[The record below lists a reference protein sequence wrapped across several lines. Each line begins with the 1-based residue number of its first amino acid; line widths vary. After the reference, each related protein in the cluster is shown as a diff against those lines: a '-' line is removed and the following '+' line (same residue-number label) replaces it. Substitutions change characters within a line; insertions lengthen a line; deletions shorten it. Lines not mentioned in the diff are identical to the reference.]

1 MSMLLW
7 SERGLIHINVLN
19 RLKSNY
25 QSDIWGMTV
34 NIHSWLTF
42 IFRKIQSQSLI
53 NHYLVHLGDAEKS
66 DIVFISSSGY
76 KTYENNSSL
85 IIYFKKKGFVLEM
98 ETINIQYISVVTQR
112 LCSPFPPMLPFSCCC
127 PIKTW
132 SFSLHLSSVSCL
144 KGGTVCTPQLS
155 PKVWRSLHVH
165 NTDSMQF
172 LMCSFKGLL
181 KANGLCLPAGSIKS
195 QNW

>member
-1 MSMLLW
+1 MSMSMLLW

-25 QSDIWGMTV
+25 QSDIWGTTV

-85 IIYFKKKGFVLEM
+85 IIYFF
-98 ETINIQYISVVTQR
+98 
-112 LCSPFPPMLPFSCCC
+112 
-127 PIKTW
+127 
-132 SFSLHLSSVSCL
+132 
-144 KGGTVCTPQLS
+144 
-155 PKVWRSLHVH
+155 
-165 NTDSMQF
+165 
-172 LMCSFKGLL
+172 
-181 KANGLCLPAGSIKS
+181 
-195 QNW
+195 